1 VSGSEDTLADRQSF
15 SELPTMDAGV
25 STKGLRVAGVPV
37 GDDLIHRVYS
47 QRTYVQNNNFACLI
61 RQSVALF
68 SWLLCDAQFFAELD
82 QSCMKRDT
90 TEGSC
95 TELELELEHE
105 QHELC
110 CSILNSLHP
119 VSDTHLR
126 VLTYSIFSRSSAAL
140 LAGACWHVRAH
151 EEPARA
157 PVAISAPTRDTAQ
170 RPA

>member
-1 VSGSEDTLADRQSF
+1 MVSQCLLLSVPHASVLTF
-15 SELPTMDAGV
+15 SQCLLL
-25 STKGLRVAGVPV
+25 SVP
-37 GDDLIHRVYS
+37 H
-47 QRTYVQNNNFACLI
+47 
-61 RQSVALF
+61 VALF

>member
-1 VSGSEDTLADRQSF
+1 MTCV
-15 SELPTMDAGV
+15 ELFYLIREQCLPSLSLFYFCKSPNKKQA
-25 STKGLRVAGVPV
+25 RN
-37 GDDLIHRVYS
+37 DLIHRVFP
-47 QRTYVQNNNFACLI
+47 QRTHVPNNDFACVI

-90 TEGSC
+90 TEGSF
-95 TELELELEHE
+95 TELELELELEHE

-110 CSILNSLHP
+110 CSMLNSLHP
-119 VSDTHLR
+119 VSETHLR